1 MVFSTIFVN
10 FVSNVGAV
18 VVVELTSDVHVVVS
32 REVAAVVTFAVFFI
46 LVELKGAVM
55 NNVEAVV
62 TVEVAT
68 VTSV

>member
-1 MVFSTIFVN
+1 M
-10 FVSNVGAV
+10 GAVVVDVVV

-46 LVELKGAVM
+46 LVELEGAVM

>member
-1 MVFSTIFVN
+1 MVFSIIFVN
-10 FVSNVGAV
+10 FVSNVGAI

-46 LVELKGAVM
+46 LVELEGAVM